1 MSLITITSVF
11 GSGGEKIAE
20 QVAKELGF
28 ELFDD
33 HKIQDRAIEMGLS
46 SDDLDGLDEKAP
58 RLFDRLFTSKPAKY
72 LDLLGSIVYDISS
85 KGEGVIIGHGAHLF
99 LRGFNC
105 ALHILIHASEETRK
119 AKLVQEQNMSEEKA
133 LQLIRRMDKRQED
146 FVQYTFH
153 RDWKDPSA
161 YDLVFNLDNLGAE
174 WAARLIVELA
184 KSDEIK
190 ECSLTAMQ
198 EMELSS
204 LKYKVEA
211 ALVENELRDNLL
223 APTNNISVDV
233 TEKGTVHLSGWVSSD
248 HDRQRM
254 MEVVKKVPG
263 VTEVRSDV
271 NVMPAH
277 YA

>member
-1 MSLITITSVF
+1 M
-11 GSGGEKIAE
+11 
-20 QVAKELGF
+20 
-28 ELFDD
+28 
-33 HKIQDRAIEMGLS
+33 
-46 SDDLDGLDEKAP
+46 
-58 RLFDRLFTSKPAKY
+58 
-72 LDLLGSIVYDISS
+72 DLLSSIVYDISS
-85 KGEGVIIGHGAHLF
+85 KGEGVIIGHGAHIF
-99 LRGFNC
+99 LKGFNC
-105 ALHILIHASEETRK
+105 ALHILIHASEETRRTD
-119 AKLVQEQNMSEEKA
+119 LVQDQNMSEDKA

-146 FVQYTFH
+146 FVHYTFH
-153 RDWKDPSA
+153 RDWKDPSV
-161 YDLVFNLDNLGAE
+161 YDLAINLDNLGPE

-184 KSDEIK
+184 RSDEIK

-211 ALVENELRDNLL
+211 ALVENELRENLL

-233 TEKGTVHLSGWVSSD
+233 AERGIVHLSGWVSSD
-248 HDRQRM
+248 HDKQRM
-254 MEVVKKVPG
+254 MEVVKKIPG